1 MAISYKDVN
10 TTVEGLPY
18 PIFSRTYMA
27 TSLTIDNSLS
37 YSPYNQFGKR
47 GIWRADGPVG
57 GSLSL
62 SAFVLGEY
70 DFTSFI
76 TNKNKTVPYA
86 VGGTSG
92 YLASLNIQGDPTTPV
107 SLDLQFESV
116 SGFTLTTTAP
126 ATGNFSPALGVLSR
140 VSGLS
145 VGSSNYSFSY
155 SLTKNYGRLLYRG
168 GRETFYLQ
176 GGEERVTVESDTTA
190 TLASPCPNT
199 TGVMLE
205 LRGCTGD
212 AGKISVSG
220 NIVDYS
226 SAVSEGDIVRNTL
239 TVVNT
244 F

>member
-10 TTVEGLPY
+10 TTVAGV
-18 PIFSRTYMA
+18 TYMA
-27 TSLTIDNSLS
+27 NSLTIDNSLA

-62 SAFVLGEY
+62 SAFVLGES
-70 DFTSFI
+70 DFETFI
-76 TNKNKTVPYA
+76 TNKNETVPYEA
-86 VGGTSG
+86 AGTSG
-92 YLASLNIQGDPTTPV
+92 YLTSLSIQGSPDGPIT
-107 SLDLQFESV
+107 LDLQFDSL
-116 SGFTLTTTAP
+116 SGFALSTTVP

-140 VSGLS
+140 VSGMAS
-145 VGSSNYSFSY
+145 DSSNYSFSY
-155 SLTKNYGRLLYRG
+155 SLTKNYGRLFFRG
-168 GRETFYLQ
+168 SGEVFYLQ
-176 GGEERVTVESDTTA
+176 GGEERVTVESDATT
-190 TLASPCPNT
+190 TLASPCPTT
-199 TGVMLE
+199 TGLMLE

-220 NIVDYS
+220 NIVDYN
-226 SAVSEGDIVRNTL
+226 SAASEGSIVRNTF

>member
-10 TTVEGLPY
+10 TTVAGV
-18 PIFSRTYMA
+18 TYMA
-27 TSLTIDNSLS
+27 NSLTIDNSLS
-37 YSPYNQFGKR
+37 YSPYGQLGKR

-62 SAFVLGEY
+62 SAFVLREN
-70 DFTSFI
+70 DFAAFI
-76 TNKNKTVPYA
+76 SGKNETVPYEA
-86 VGGTSG
+86 AGASG
-92 YLASLNIQGDPTTPV
+92 YLTSLSIQGSPDSPI
-107 SLDLQFESV
+107 SLDLQFDSL
-116 SGFTLTTTAP
+116 SGFALATTVPT
-126 ATGNFSPALGVLSR
+126 TGNFSPALGVLSK

-145 VGSSNYSFSY
+145 AGSSNYSFSY
-155 SLTKNYGRLLYRG
+155 SLTKNYGRLLFRG
-168 GRETFYLQ
+168 SGEVFYLQ

-199 TGVMLE
+199 TGLMLE
-205 LRGCTGD
+205 LQGCTGD